1 MAGIKYGVKPT
12 NIEKC
17 VKAKASN
24 IRVSYK
30 NTFETGNA
38 IKGMTLKKAVQYL
51 NDVKLHKRCIPFRQF
66 NRGVGRTAQCKE
78 WKHTQGRWPEKS
90 VDFILSLLKN
100 IESNAEK
107 KGLSVDTLVVNH
119 VSVNQAAKMRRR
131 TYRAHGRI
139 NAYLSSPTHI
149 EMVASEAES
158 LVPKSSVAPA
168 KPKLTQQQI
177 GKALHKKRYAK
188 K

>member
-1 MAGIKYGVKPT
+1 MGSIKYGTKPA
-12 NIEKC
+12 NIEKS

-30 NTFETGNA
+30 NTFETANA
-38 IKGMTLKKAVQYL
+38 VNGMKLKKAVQYL
-51 NDVKLHKRCIPFRQF
+51 NDVKLHKRCIPFRQY
-66 NRGVGRTAQCKE
+66 NRGVGRTPQCKE

-90 VDFILSLLKN
+90 VDFLLSILKN
-100 IESNAEK
+100 LESNAEK
-107 KGLSVDTLVVNH
+107 KGLNVDSLVVNH

-139 NAYLSSPTHI
+139 NAYLSSPSHI
-149 EMVASEAES
+149 EVIATEADS
-158 LVPKSSVAPA
+158 VVPKSSVDAV

-177 GKALHKKRYAK
+177 GKALYKKKYNK

>member
-1 MAGIKYGVKPT
+1 MAGIKYGRTPD
-12 NIEKC
+12 NIEKS

-30 NTFETGNA
+30 NTFETANA
-38 IKGMTLKKAVQYL
+38 LKGMKLKKAVYYL
-51 NDVKLHKRCIPFRQF
+51 NDVKAHKRCIPFRQF
-66 NRGVGRTAQCKE
+66 NRGVGRTPQCKE

-90 VDFILSLLKN
+90 CDFLLSVLKN
-100 IESNAEK
+100 LESNAEK
-107 KGLSVDTLVVNH
+107 KGLNVDSLVVNH

-139 NAYLSSPTHI
+139 NAYLSSPSHLEIIAT
-149 EMVASEAES
+149 EEES
-158 LVPKSSVAPA
+158 LVPKSSAEPK

-177 GKALHKKRYAK
+177 GKALHRRKYSKK
-188 K
+188 

>member
-1 MAGIKYGVKPT
+1 MGGIKYGTTPQ
-12 NIEKC
+12 NIEKS

-30 NTFETGNA
+30 NTFETANA
-38 IKGMTLKKAVQYL
+38 VKGMKLKKAVQYL
-51 NDVKLHKRCIPFRQF
+51 NDVKLHKRCIPFRQY
-66 NRGVGRTAQCKE
+66 NRGVGRTPQCKE

-90 VDFILSLLKN
+90 VDFLLSILKN
-100 IESNAEK
+100 LESNAEK
-107 KGLSVDTLVVNH
+107 KGLNIENLVVDH

-139 NAYLSSPTHI
+139 NAYLSSPAHI
-149 EMVASEAES
+149 EVIATETDSV
-158 LVPKSSVAPA
+158 VPKSSVEAQ

-177 GKALHKKRYAK
+177 GKALSKKRYNK